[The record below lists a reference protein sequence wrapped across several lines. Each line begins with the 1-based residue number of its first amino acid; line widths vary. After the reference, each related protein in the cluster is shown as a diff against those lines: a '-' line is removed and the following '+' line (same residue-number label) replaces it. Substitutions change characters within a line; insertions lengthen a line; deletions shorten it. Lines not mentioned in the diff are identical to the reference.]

1 MIKFDF
7 NIWNQQ
13 NSLEQNND
21 DLPLFIDI
29 NNLFIKNKNYIDLID
44 VIQIDKFTRIDSIVF
59 DKYGGYSMV
68 EQFNIIKVILPL
80 ILIFNEFNDISE
92 IKPGLFLKLPDLNML
107 INNLYIFD
115 ENDIV
120 IDDTT
125 KYDDNKLNLLPGLN
139 LINKYNL
146 KLESEIDETK
156 TVGIPG
162 MNLVLDK
169 VSYDSEKGIVIY

>member
-80 ILIFNEFNDISE
+80 ILI
-92 IKPGLFLKLPDLNML
+92 
-107 INNLYIFD
+107 
-115 ENDIV
+115 
-120 IDDTT
+120 
-125 KYDDNKLNLLPGLN
+125 LNLWQEVVLLN
-139 LINKYNL
+139 YTNIILY
-146 KLESEIDETK
+146 
-156 TVGIPG
+156 
-162 MNLVLDK
+162 
-169 VSYDSEKGIVIY
+169 

>member
-139 LINKYNL
+139 VINKYNL

-169 VSYDSEKGIVIY
+169 VSYDSEIGRAHV